1 MEPAQAFKNTISRF
15 AFSLPST
22 STFTS
27 EAQTTRGAVSVK
39 DEVETLSLSSL
50 KDRPVRPAARSSV
63 RTGIKNE
70 SEDGSPKKKRRVLK
84 RGYADPE
91 TYAHLNLVPDHLAL
105 SLDGDA
111 ILPHLIF
118 EALSHIFFFR
128 IVMFCG
134 IKLDLFLFRVYI
146 SCHF

>member
-22 STFTS
+22 STFAS

-50 KDRPVRPAARSSV
+50 KDRPVRPATSSV

-70 SEDGSPKKKRRVLK
+70 SEGGSPKKKRRVLK

-111 ILPHLIF
+111 ILPHLF
-118 EALSHIFFFR
+118 LEALSHIYFFE
-128 IVMFCG
+128 
-134 IKLDLFLFRVYI
+134 
-146 SCHF
+146 